1 MTKNSYDILKERG
14 FVNQSTDEAG
24 IKQLLLKQR
33 VNFYIGFD
41 PTASSLHVGN
51 LVGLMATAH
60 LQNQGHKPIALVG
73 GGTGLIGDPSGK
85 DKARPIMNRQEI
97 NKNALALKKQISKI
111 IDFKNNRATLVNNA
125 DWLAKLNYIEFLRDF
140 GTHFS
145 VNRLLN
151 SEAVKIRLEKG
162 LSFLEFN
169 YQLLQAY
176 DFWHLFKTKNCVLQL
191 GGSDQWGNIIAG
203 VELIRRLEEKEAYGV
218 TIPLITTSDGKK
230 MGKTE
235 KGAVWLDAK
244 LTSPYE
250 YYQFWINTDDADTI
264 KFLLLF
270 TFLPVEEIERLKK
283 LKGSE
288 IKKAKEILA
297 FEAAK
302 ILHGEKEAKKAA
314 EVSTALFGN
323 KNKKTDSIPTI
334 TINKNEIK
342 NGIPVLKLFVLAGLV
357 KSSGEAQRLI
367 RQGGGY
373 LNKKRLDNP
382 NLLIVEKDFTCPP
395 NASHLGDSRRGDGEI
410 TLRAGKKKYQ
420 KIKLR

>member
-1 MTKNSYDILKERG
+1 MLKEKNSYDILKERG
-14 FVNQSTDEAG
+14 FVNQSIDEAG
-24 IKQLLLKQR
+24 IKWLLSKQK
-33 VNFYIGFD
+33 VSFYIGFD
-41 PTASSLHVGN
+41 PTASSLHIGN
-51 LVGLMATAH
+51 LIALMAAAH
-60 LQNQGHKPIALVG
+60 LQNQGHKPIILVG
-73 GGTGLIGDPSGK
+73 GGTGLVGDPSGK
-85 DKARPIMNRQEI
+85 DKARPIMNCREI
-97 NKNALALKKQISKI
+97 NKNALALKKQISRI
-111 IDFKNNRATLVNNA
+111 INFKNNQALLLNNA
-125 DWLAKLNYIEFLRDF
+125 DWLSKLNYIEFLRDF

-151 SEAVKIRLEKG
+151 SESVKIRLEKG

-244 LTSPYE
+244 LTSPYK

-270 TFLPVEEIERLKK
+270 TFLPVEKIEKLKK

-297 FEAAK
+297 FEATK
-302 ILHGEKEAKKAA
+302 ILHGEKEARKAA
-314 EVSTALFGN
+314 EASTALFGN
-323 KNKKTDSIPTI
+323 EKTEANSVPAISISR
-334 TINKNEIK
+334 NEIRK
-342 NGIPVLKLFVLAGLV
+342 GIPASKLFVLAGLA
-357 KSSGEAQRLI
+357 KSSGEAHRLI
-367 RQGGGY
+367 TQGGGY
-373 LNKKRLDNP
+373 LNEKRLDNP
-382 NLLIVEKDFTCPP
+382 NLLIAENDFKTCPP
-395 NASHLGDSRRGDGEI
+395 GRRDGELM
-410 TLRAGKKKYQ
+410 LRAGKKKYQ
-420 KIKLR
+420 KIELR

>member
-1 MTKNSYDILKERG
+1 MPTQKNSYDILKDRG
-14 FVNQSTDEAG
+14 FVNQSTDETS
-24 IKQLLLKQR
+24 IKQLLSKQK

-41 PTASSLHVGN
+41 PTASSLHIGN
-51 LVGLMATAH
+51 LVGLMTAAH
-60 LQNQGHKPIALVG
+60 LQNQEHKPIILVG

-85 DKARPIMNRQEI
+85 DKARPIMNHQEI
-97 NKNALALKKQISKI
+97 NKNAQALKKQISKI
-111 IDFKNNRATLVNNA
+111 INFKNSRALLMNNA
-125 DWLAKLNYIEFLRDF
+125 DWLTKLNYIEFLRDF

-176 DFWHLFKTKNCVLQL
+176 DFWHLFKTKNCILQI
-191 GGSDQWGNIIAG
+191 GGADQWGNIVAG
-203 VELIRRLEEKEAYGV
+203 VELVRRLEEKEAYGI

-250 YYQFWINTDDADTI
+250 YYQFWINTDDADAI

-270 TFLPVEEIERLKK
+270 TFLPVEKIEKLKK

-288 IKKAKEILA
+288 IKKAKEVLA
-297 FEAAK
+297 FEATK
-302 ILHGEKEAKKAA
+302 ILPGEKEAKKAA
-314 EVSTALFGN
+314 EASATLFG
-323 KNKKTDSIPTI
+323 KENKKADSIPTI
-334 TINKNEIK
+334 TISKNEARK
-342 NGIPVLKLFVLAGLV
+342 GISAFKFFVLAGLA

-367 RQGGGY
+367 KQGGGY
-373 LNKKRLDNP
+373 LNEKRLDNP
-382 NLLIVEKDFTCPP
+382 NLLITEKDFS
-395 NASHLGDSRRGDGEI
+395 NGELM
-410 TLRAGKKKYQ
+410 LRAGKKKYQ

>member
-14 FVNQSTDEAG
+14 FINQATDETG
-24 IKQLLLKQR
+24 TKQLLSKQK

-41 PTASSLHVGN
+41 PTASSLHIGN
-51 LVGLMATAH
+51 LIALMAAKH
-60 LQNQGHKPIALVG
+60 LQSQGHKPIILVG
-73 GGTGLIGDPSGK
+73 GGTGLVGDPSGK
-85 DKARPIMNRQEI
+85 DKARPIMTRQKIRE
-97 NKNALALKKQISKI
+97 NVLAIKKQISRI
-111 IDFKNNRATLVNNA
+111 IDFKNNRAILVDNA
-125 DWLAKLNYIEFLRDF
+125 AWLAKLNYIEFLRDF

-176 DFWHLFKTKNCVLQL
+176 DFWHLFKIKNCILQL
-191 GGSDQWGNIIAG
+191 GGSDQWGNIVAG
-203 VELIRRLEEKEAYGV
+203 VELIRRIEEKEAYGI

-264 KFLLLF
+264 RFLLLF
-270 TFLPVEEIERLKK
+270 TFLPIEEIEKLKRLKDA
-283 LKGSE
+283 E

-297 FEAAK
+297 FEATK
-302 ILHGEKEAKKAA
+302 ILHGEKEAQKAA
-314 EVSTALFGN
+314 ETSITLFGN
-323 KNKKTDSIPTI
+323 ENKKASSIPTSMMNKKEVTKGI
-334 TINKNEIK
+334 T
-342 NGIPVLKLFVLAGLV
+342 VFKLFTLAGLT

-367 RQGGGY
+367 KQGGGY
-373 LNKKRLDNP
+373 LNEKRLDNP
-382 NLLIVEKDFTCPP
+382 NLLITEKDF
-395 NASHLGDSRRGDGEI
+395 NNGELM
-410 TLRAGKKKYQ
+410 LRAGKKKYQ
-420 KIKLR
+420 KITLR

>member
-1 MTKNSYDILKERG
+1 MIKISYDILKERG
-14 FVNQSTDEAG
+14 FINQSTDEAALKKLLS
-24 IKQLLLKQR
+24 KQK

-41 PTASSLHVGN
+41 PTASSLHIGN
-51 LVGLMATAH
+51 LVGLMAAAN
-60 LQNQGHKPIALVG
+60 LQKQGHKPIILVG
-73 GGTGLIGDPSGK
+73 GGTGLVGDPSGK
-85 DKARPIMNRQEI
+85 DKARPIMSRQKI

-111 IDFKNNRATLVNNA
+111 IDFKNNRALLTNNA

-151 SEAVKIRLEKG
+151 SEAVKIRIEKG

-176 DFWHLFKTKNCVLQL
+176 DFWHLFKTKKCVLQL
-191 GGSDQWGNIIAG
+191 GGSDQWGNIVAG
-203 VELIRRLEEKEAYGV
+203 IELVRRLEEKEAYGI

-235 KGAVWLDAK
+235 KGAVWLDSK

-270 TFLPVEEIERLKK
+270 TFLPIEKVEKLKK

-288 IKKAKEILA
+288 IKKTKGVLA
-297 FEAAK
+297 FEATK
-302 ILHGEKEAKKAA
+302 ILHGEKEAEKAA
-314 EVSTALFGN
+314 EASAALFGN
-323 KNKKTDSIPTI
+323 ENKKNNSVPTI
-334 TINKNEIK
+334 AINKNETK
-342 NGIPVLKLFVLAGLV
+342 NGIPVFKLFILAGLA

-367 RQGGGY
+367 KQGGGY
-373 LNKKRLDNP
+373 LNEKRLDSP
-382 NLLIVEKDFTCPP
+382 NLLITESDFKACPP
-395 NASHLGDSRRGDGEI
+395 GRRAGEI
-410 TLRAGKKKYQ
+410 MLRAGKKKYQ

>member
-1 MTKNSYDILKERG
+1 MPTQKNSYDILKKRG
-14 FVNQSTDEAG
+14 FVNQSTNEAG
-24 IKQLLLKQR
+24 IKQLLSKQK

-41 PTASSLHVGN
+41 PTASSLHIGN
-51 LVGLMATAH
+51 LVGLMAAAN
-60 LQNQGHKPIALVG
+60 LQKQGHKPIILVG
-73 GGTGLIGDPSGK
+73 GGTGLVGDPSGK
-85 DKARPIMNRQEI
+85 DKARPIMNRQQI

-111 IDFKNNRATLVNNA
+111 IDFSAKGGSASGEKNSQAFLANNA
-125 DWLAKLNYIEFLRDF
+125 DWLAKLNYIKFLRDF

-151 SEAVKIRLEKG
+151 SESVKIRLEKG

-176 DFWHLFKTKNCVLQL
+176 DFWHLFKIKKCVLQL
-191 GGSDQWGNIIAG
+191 GGSDQWGNIVAG

-270 TFLPVEEIERLKK
+270 TFLPVKEIEKLKK

-288 IKKAKEILA
+288 IKRAKGILA
-297 FEAAK
+297 FETTK
-302 ILHGEKEAKKAA
+302 ILHGEKEAEKAA
-314 EVSTALFGN
+314 EASAALFRN
-323 KNKKTDSIPTI
+323 ENKKADSVPTI
-334 TINKNEIK
+334 AINKNGIK
-342 NGIPVLKLFVLAGLV
+342 NGIPVFKLFILAGLA

-367 RQGGGY
+367 KQGGGY
-373 LNKKRLDNP
+373 LNEKRLDNP
-382 NLLIVEKDFTCPP
+382 NLLITEKNFS
-395 NASHLGDSRRGDGEI
+395 NSEI
-410 TLRAGKKKYQ
+410 MLRAGKKKYQ
-420 KIKLR
+420 KITLR